1 MSQIPTN
8 SVPFYYYYFRL
19 AGAMLSFDSLY
30 KIIITK
36 LISEM
41 IRELDLYPWIGQ

>member
-1 MSQIPTN
+1 MSKIPTN
-8 SVPFYYYYFRL
+8 SVPLYCYNFCL
-19 AGAMLSFDSLY
+19 AGAMLSVTSIY

-41 IRELDLYPWIGQ
+41 IRELDLYPWTGQ

>member
-1 MSQIPTN
+1 MSQILTN
-8 SVPFYYYYFRL
+8 GVPFYCYYFCL
-19 AGAMLSFDSLY
+19 AGAMLSFTSLY

-41 IRELDLYPWIGQ
+41 IRELDLYPWTGQ